1 MSVESKPMNC
11 MLKSTKIADPTHF
24 PAQATGEQDQ
34 IAMIQIEKYFL
45 VCTHE
50 LSEWIGY
57 PVAAQFTKDGT
68 TTIFGLRLEDREIR

>member
-1 MSVESKPMNC
+1 
-11 MLKSTKIADPTHF
+11 
-24 PAQATGEQDQ
+24 
-34 IAMIQIEKYFL
+34 MIQIEKYFL